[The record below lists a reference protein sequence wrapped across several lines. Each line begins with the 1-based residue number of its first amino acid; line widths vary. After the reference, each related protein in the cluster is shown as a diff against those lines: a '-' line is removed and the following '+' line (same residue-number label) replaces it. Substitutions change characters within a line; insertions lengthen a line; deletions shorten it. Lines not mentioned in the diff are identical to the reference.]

1 MRPAVQLRL
10 FIVGLIAVGLG
21 SSIARAGMHL
31 RFPPFGP
38 FGGAGSAPPKP
49 IIEKEFEGYGV
60 TDELAEQSALEQAH
74 VWIAKNLPL
83 GWSPAPEYLRAKG
96 MVRFGQRT
104 TRDFDEPR
112 AGVEVVKV
120 VRATLLITRPQLEEM
135 QDRARQEVRQHR
147 QAVLFRVL
155 AGLVVLL
162 LVLGGYL
169 RLEEATRGYYTGL
182 LRITAAS
189 LLLLV
194 AAGLWY
200 ARW

>member
-21 SSIARAGMHL
+21 SSIAQAGMRL
-31 RFPPFGP
+31 RFHPFGRP
-38 FGGAGSAPPKP
+38 GVAPPRP
-49 IIEKEFEGYGV
+49 IIEKEFDGYDD
-60 TDELAEQSALEQAH
+60 TDEGAEQAALRDVQEW
-74 VWIAKNLPL
+74 VAKDLRL
-83 GWSPAPEYLRAKG
+83 GWAPPAEYLRAKG
-96 MVRFGQRT
+96 MVRVGEPTTAENLKDLSRT
-104 TRDFDEPR
+104 
-112 AGVEVVKV
+112 VKRV
-120 VRATLLITRPQLEEM
+120 HVTLLITRPQLEEM
-135 QDRARQEVRQHR
+135 QDRGRQEVRQHR

-200 ARW
+200 AR

>member
-10 FIVGLIAVGLG
+10 FIVGLIAVSLG

-31 RFPPFGP
+31 RFPPFGRP
-38 FGGAGSAPPKP
+38 GVAPPRP
-49 IIEKEFEGYGV
+49 IIVKEFDGYHD
-60 TDELAEQSALEQAH
+60 TDEGAEKAALQA
-74 VWIAKNLPL
+74 VQEWVTKDLRI
-83 GWSPAPEYLRAKG
+83 GWTPPVEYLRAKG
-96 MVRFGQRT
+96 MVRVGEPTTAENLKDLSRT
-104 TRDFDEPR
+104 
-112 AGVEVVKV
+112 VKRV
-120 VRATLLITRPQLEEM
+120 HVTLLITRPQLEEM

-147 QAVLFRVL
+147 QAVSFRVL

-189 LLLLV
+189 LVLLV

-200 ARW
+200 AR